1 MDIYEYAES
10 INYGADY
17 YDYQTGLTYGIQEVG
32 RMKKFFDIDA
42 EIPVYQ
48 DGKLI
53 GYARRN
59 SSNEE

>member
-17 YDYQTGLTYGIQEVG
+17 YDYQTGYTYGISEVG
-32 RMKKFFDIDA
+32 RAKKFFGIDL

-48 DGKLI
+48 DGVLI

-59 SSNEE
+59 SEDG